1 MKQLHAPKNLES
13 KAGTADAE
21 DGFVVLDGPD
31 GVAITLTP
39 EAANIMGES
48 LIAASK
54 VAIEQVRSRS
64 NEDYDRI
71 Y

>member
-1 MKQLHAPKNLES
+1 MKDMHSNQNLES
-13 KAGTADAE
+13 KPGIANAE

-39 EAANIMGES
+39 EAAKITGES

-54 VAIEQVRSRS
+54 TALEQVHSRHH
-64 NEDYDRI
+64 EDHDRI
-71 Y
+71 H